1 MSVSAL
7 SAGASGLNANQQ
19 ALGVAAHNIANAS
32 TQGFQPQQA
41 QFHEASP
48 GGSGVTLS
56 AQGRGLAAAEGVT
69 GSGSGGS
76 GTDLATEITNSLVYK
91 ASFDLNAKVIQAAD
105 ERIGTL
111 IDIKA

>member
-7 SAGASGLNANQQ
+7 SAGTSGLNANQQ
-19 ALGVAAHNIANAS
+19 ALGVAAHNVANTS
-32 TQGFQPQQA
+32 TQGYQPRQA
-41 QFHEASP
+41 QFHEAGP
-48 GGSGVTLS
+48 GGTGVTLS
-56 AQGRGLAAAEGVT
+56 AQGRGLAASEGAAT
-69 GSGSGGS
+69 AAAAGS

-91 ASFDLNAKVIQAAD
+91 AGFQLNAKVIQAAE

>member
-19 ALGVAAHNIANAS
+19 ALGVAAHNVANAG
-32 TQGFQPQQA
+32 TQGYQPQQA

-48 GGSGVTLS
+48 GGTGVTLS
-56 AQGRGLAAAEGVT
+56 AQGRGLAASEGAAA
-69 GSGSGGS
+69 GS

-91 ASFDLNAKVIQAAD
+91 AGFQLNAKVIQAAD